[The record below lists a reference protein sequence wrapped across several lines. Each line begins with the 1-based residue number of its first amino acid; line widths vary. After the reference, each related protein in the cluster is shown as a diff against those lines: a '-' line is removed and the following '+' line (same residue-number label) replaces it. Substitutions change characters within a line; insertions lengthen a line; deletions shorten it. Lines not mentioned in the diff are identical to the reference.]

1 MAQPKDPRL
10 VQDVLPLMTP
20 EHDLYTLTSHV
31 LVPKGANI
39 EEFLLGQNPADWSS
53 GKFLV
58 AIKDI
63 TKVQ

>member
-10 VQDVLPLMTP
+10 IQDVVPLMTP
-20 EHDLYTLTSHV
+20 EHDLYTVTSHMM
-31 LVPKGANI
+31 VPKGADI
-39 EEFLLGQNPADWSS
+39 EGFLLGINPADWQS
-53 GKFLV
+53 GQFLV

>member
-10 VQDVLPLMTP
+10 VQDVVPLMSA
-20 EHDLYTLTSHV
+20 EHELYTITSHL
-31 LVPKGANI
+31 LVPKGANV
-39 EEFLLGQNPADWSS
+39 EEFLLGQNPADWQS
-53 GKFLV
+53 GKFLI